1 MEEIPYNKFTMT
13 PKTNGSFK
21 RIITKNK
28 LMRINCLKS
37 KKFKFSK
44 SKYLTLLSVGV
55 KIWVN
60 IILLF
65 LKGARSMNQ
74 EKIGKFIATCRKE
87 QKLTQEQLAEKLGI
101 TYKAVSKWECGKGLP
116 DASIMMEL
124 CKILNITV
132 NDLLSGEKIEKEDY
146 QKKLEKNIINTID
159 YSNKKVS
166 EKNKLI
172 YKLIMFFGL
181 GLIFIAFTIYP
192 NDSSWGAIHSL
203 LGLLISTFGFVN
215 IKSGKTIINKVFFG
229 IGYFMIGFIFLLLLD
244 YTNVVLNKVA
254 PRFSY
259 LIETGDTMI
268 IYKAPFYNV
277 YRINRNTKNEYY
289 IVDTK
294 GEYKENNIPITPFN
308 RDKAGIDNIIQY
320 KNKYVGNNSNDSHLI
335 DNLPLAE
342 YGYVFEIDSEN
353 LELIIDYHITDWYV
367 NESHYLEKA
376 LLYNAVA
383 IFALIDNVENITF
396 NFSGNTYKISRK
408 QIKELYP
415 NFIDIVDNGINPNN
429 FNKYLESKMNDDNFV
444 EDAFKKIFVRT

>member
-1 MEEIPYNKFTMT
+1 
-13 PKTNGSFK
+13 
-21 RIITKNK
+21 
-28 LMRINCLKS
+28 
-37 KKFKFSK
+37 
-44 SKYLTLLSVGV
+44 
-55 KIWVN
+55 
-60 IILLF
+60 
-65 LKGARSMNQ
+65 
-74 EKIGKFIATCRKE
+74 
-87 QKLTQEQLAEKLGI
+87 
-101 TYKAVSKWECGKGLP
+101 
-116 DASIMMEL
+116 MMEL